1 MQPYVV
7 VVRIEFTN
15 LDIKYLEPFPTLS
28 KCSVSIMV
36 SSIICDNDAHEVECR
51 KRKQMKFSSPF
62 GQKMA

>member
-28 KCSVSIMV
+28 KYSLLWLLALFVITM
-36 SSIICDNDAHEVECR
+36 H
-51 KRKQMKFSSPF
+51 MKWNV
-62 GQKMA
+62 